1 MDYTK
6 SVDFLIGSAYR
17 ELEAQQEEIMTE
29 MISCISI
36 KDVVIRIYRGF
47 RLGIFMECTN
57 MDSIDHAGI
66 REIIRKYT
74 GGYMSLEFSVPK
86 GFLRD
91 EQKKSRKT
99 KIPPAFSSFLTI
111 TNSAISN
118 IRSTWP
124 AAIER
129 VSSGRYFLNEK

>member
-29 MISCISI
+29 IISCISI

-57 MDSIDHAGI
+57 MDTIDYAGI

-91 EQKKSRKT
+91 EQKKSRKNKNT
-99 KIPPAFSSFLTI
+99 ACLFII
-111 TNSAISN
+111 
-118 IRSTWP
+118 
-124 AAIER
+124 
-129 VSSGRYFLNEK
+129 LNYYKFCDLKHPEYLAGSD

>member
-1 MDYTK
+1 MNDTK
-6 SVDFLIGSAYR
+6 RVEYLIGSAYR

-29 MISCISI
+29 MISCISV

-57 MDSIDHAGI
+57 MDTIDYAGI

-91 EQKKSRKT
+91 EQKKRRKNKNT
-99 KIPPAFSSFLTI
+99 ACLFII
-111 TNSAISN
+111 
-118 IRSTWP
+118 
-124 AAIER
+124 
-129 VSSGRYFLNEK
+129 LNYYKFCDLKHTEYLAGSD

>member
-74 GGYMSLEFSVPK
+74 GGYMSLEFAVPK
-86 GFLRD
+86 GFLRN
-91 EQKKSRKT
+91 EQKNRRKNKNT
-99 KIPPAFSSFLTI
+99 ACLFICLD
-111 TNSAISN
+111 
-118 IRSTWP
+118 
-124 AAIER
+124 
-129 VSSGRYFLNEK
+129 YFKFCYLKHPEYMADSD